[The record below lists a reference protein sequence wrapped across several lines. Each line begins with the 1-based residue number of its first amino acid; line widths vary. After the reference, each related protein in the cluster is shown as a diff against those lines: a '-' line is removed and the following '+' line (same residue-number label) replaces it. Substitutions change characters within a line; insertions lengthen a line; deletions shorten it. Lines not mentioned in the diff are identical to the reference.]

1 MANKVYQSQ
10 KVSLS
15 YSKTQIEK
23 AGRAIR
29 HGCIDVEREEAIL
42 KIQNF
47 RELHLY
53 PLMLIKNHLAKAAK
67 RVTKRGVVAR
77 RLKMLA
83 TIIDK
88 LERPSLDGSSDN
100 AIQITRMQDIGG
112 CRAIVPNLES
122 LTKLLTELNKSRSV
136 HQIIRTIEYLKPKE
150 SGYSGIHLVYSCFAG
165 SDEVNEWKKTK
176 IEVQLRTEL
185 QHAWATSLEIIDTLE
200 DIKLKTS
207 MEGYPEWRRFFHIAG
222 LLVAHKENC
231 CPIDENELPSL
242 IEELV
247 KLEEYLEVRLKLL
260 QYSLAIRLTT
270 DKNIISKRN
279 MTHQG
284 MFLVKINRPG
294 KDEKDE
300 FSIGTNLVP
309 YSSKDLKA
317 ALKELAKC
325 ESDSEIMVSVLVA
338 AGDVRT
344 LKKAYP
350 NYFGSTNLFQEFL
363 VNYIEPEE
371 LKANKSSKNDAA
383 SGASY

>member
-1 MANKVYQSQ
+1 MANKGYQSQ

-29 HGCIDVEREEAIL
+29 HGCIGSERDDAIL
-42 KIQNF
+42 KIQNY

-53 PLMLIKNHLAKAAK
+53 PLMLVKNHLAKATK
-67 RVTKRGVVAR
+67 RASKRGVVAR

-112 CRAIVPNLES
+112 CRAIVPDLDS
-122 LTKLLTELNKSRSV
+122 LTKLHEDLGKSRSV
-136 HQIIRTIEYLKPKE
+136 HQIIRTIEYLTPKE

-165 SDEVNEWKKTK
+165 SDEENEWKKTK

-200 DIKLKTS
+200 GIKLKTS
-207 MEGYPEWRRFFHIAG
+207 MEGYPKWRRFFRIAG

-231 CPIDENELPSL
+231 CPIDENEITGL

-247 KLEEYLEVRLKLL
+247 KLEKHLEVRKKLAH
-260 QYSLAIRLTT
+260 YSLAIRLTT
-270 DKNIISKRN
+270 DKSKLPRRI

-284 MFLVKINRPG
+284 MFLVKVHRPEE
-294 KDEKDE
+294 DENNK
-300 FSIGTNLVP
+300 FTISTNLVA
-309 YSSKDLKA
+309 YSPKDLKI

-325 ESDSEIMVSVLVA
+325 ESDSEIMISVLVA
-338 AGDVRT
+338 AGDARS

-350 NYFGSTNLFQEFL
+350 NYFGSTTLFQEFL
-363 VNYIEPEE
+363 TKYIDPEKFKADKLRKKDA
-371 LKANKSSKNDAA
+371 LKRTSS
-383 SGASY
+383 

>member
-29 HGCIDVEREEAIL
+29 HGCVEDERDEAIL

-53 PLMLIKNHLAKAAK
+53 PLMLVKNHLAKATK
-67 RVTKRGVVAR
+67 RASKRGVVAR

-100 AIQITRMQDIGG
+100 AIQVTRMQDIGG
-112 CRAIVPNLES
+112 CRAIVPDLDS
-122 LTKLLTELNKSRSV
+122 LTKLHAELEKSRSV
-136 HQIIRTIEYLKPKE
+136 HQIIRTVEYLKPKE
-150 SGYSGIHLVYSCFAG
+150 SGYSGIHLVYSCFVG
-165 SDEVNEWKKTK
+165 SDEENEWKKTK

-200 DIKLKTS
+200 GIKLKTS
-207 MEGYPEWRRFFHIAG
+207 MEGYPEWRRLFRIAG

-231 CPIDENELPSL
+231 CPIEENELPDL

-247 KLEEYLEVRLKLL
+247 RLEAHLEVRKKLAH
-260 QYSLAIRLTT
+260 YSLAIRLTT
-270 DKNIISKRN
+270 DKKNLPRRI

-284 MFLVKINRPG
+284 MFLVKINRP
-294 KDEKDE
+294 EKDE
-300 FSIGTNLVP
+300 DGEFSISTNLVA
-309 YSSKDLKA
+309 YSPKDLKL
-317 ALKELAKC
+317 ALKDLAKC
-325 ESDSEIMVSVLVA
+325 ESDSKILISVLVA

-350 NYFGSTNLFQEFL
+350 NYFGSTSLFQDFL
-363 VNYIEPEE
+363 TGYIDPEK
-371 LKANKSSKNDAA
+371 LKANKSSKKDAA
-383 SGASY
+383 SGASS